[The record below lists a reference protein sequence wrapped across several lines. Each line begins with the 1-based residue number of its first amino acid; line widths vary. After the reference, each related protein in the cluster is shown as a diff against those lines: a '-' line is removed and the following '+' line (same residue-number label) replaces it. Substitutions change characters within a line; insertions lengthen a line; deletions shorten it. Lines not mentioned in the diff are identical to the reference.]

1 MTPSFIKP
9 LLAAAALMGL
19 LTVAGCSADTGN
31 TAAGE
36 ETPMIALDTRSR
48 AVIEEELWAIE
59 ASIFEG
65 RGRGDLSNYLNA
77 ASAKYLGWP
86 PVLPRPLSL
95 EGFKSPENME
105 GAIALRG
112 EKITFV
118 RNGFTMN
125 ETTAVTYFTSHRT
138 MLGEGFAVDGVRE
151 VNEYYENTHIWT
163 YEDSKWRL
171 IGGMA
176 RKLPPGSEPRG

>member
-1 MTPSFIKP
+1 MTPTFQSF
-9 LLAAAALMGL
+9 LLAGGLISMGLASACGTAPDSNAAASD
-19 LTVAGCSADTGN
+19 TPIVATD
-31 TAAGE
+31 
-36 ETPMIALDTRSR
+36 SR
-48 AVIEEELWAIE
+48 DPSVIEEEIWAIE

-77 ASAKYLGWP
+77 ASESYLGWP
-86 PVLPRPLSL
+86 PVLPKPLNL
-95 EGFKSPENME
+95 DGFKSPENMN

-125 ETTAVTYFTSHRT
+125 DTTAITYFTSHRT
-138 MLGEGFAVDGVRE
+138 MLGEGFAVNGVRE

-163 YEDSKWRL
+163 YEDGAWRL

-176 RKLPPGSEPRG
+176 RKLPPGSKPRG

>member
-1 MTPSFIKP
+1 MTWSTKP
-9 LLAAAALMGL
+9 FLIASAMMALAAAGCNAQAPSD
-19 LTVAGCSADTGN
+19 TQQAQAPAVA
-31 TAAGE
+31 
-36 ETPMIALDTRSR
+36 IDTRER
-48 AVIEEELWAIE
+48 AIIEEEIWAIE

-77 ASAKYLGWP
+77 ASGSYLGWP
-86 PVLPRPLSL
+86 PVLPKPLNL
-95 EGFKSPENME
+95 DGFKSPENMN

-125 ETTAVTYFTSHRT
+125 DTTAITYFTSHRT

-151 VNEYYENTHIWT
+151 VDEYYENTHIWT
-163 YEDSKWRL
+163 FEDGAWRL

-176 RKLPPGSEPRG
+176 RKLPPGSGPRGK

>member
-1 MTPSFIKP
+1 MQQKLQF
-9 LLAAAALMGL
+9 LLAGL
-19 LTVAGCSADTGN
+19 ASVYLLASCSDQN
-31 TAAGE
+31 TAQNASM
-36 ETPMIALDTRSR
+36 PALDTRDAAS
-48 AVIEEELWAIE
+48 IEEEIWAIE

-86 PVLPRPLSL
+86 PVLSKPLSL
-95 EGFKSPENME
+95 EGFKSPENMN

-125 ETTAVTYFTSHRT
+125 DTTAITYFTSHRT

-151 VNEYYENTHIWT
+151 VDEYYENTHIWSW
-163 YEDSKWRL
+163 EDSKWRL

-176 RKLPPGSEPRG
+176 RKLPPGSKPRG